1 MNYTIDW
8 DMVALSRAAQFMK
21 DDVTGVEQV
30 VAACDL
36 LAGEPRP
43 VGSFAYGTP
52 DVRRI
57 HVGRYRVLYEIHE
70 AQRQITIA
78 RLGRVE

>member
-1 MNYTIDW
+1 MSYTIEW
-8 DMVALSRAAQFMK
+8 DLVALDRAAQFMK
-21 DDVTGVEQV
+21 SDVTGVDQV

-36 LAGEPRP
+36 LAENPRP
-43 VGSFAYGTP
+43 AGSFAYGSA

-57 HVGRYRVLYEIHE
+57 HVGRYRILYEIHE
-70 AQRQITIA
+70 AQQNITIA

>member
-1 MNYTIDW
+1 MSYTIDW
-8 DMVALSRAAQFMK
+8 DMGALDRAAQFMK
-21 DDVTGVEQV
+21 DDVTGVERV

-36 LAGEPRP
+36 LAENPRP
-43 VGSFAYGTP
+43 TGSFAYGTP

-70 AQRQITIA
+70 THQQITIA